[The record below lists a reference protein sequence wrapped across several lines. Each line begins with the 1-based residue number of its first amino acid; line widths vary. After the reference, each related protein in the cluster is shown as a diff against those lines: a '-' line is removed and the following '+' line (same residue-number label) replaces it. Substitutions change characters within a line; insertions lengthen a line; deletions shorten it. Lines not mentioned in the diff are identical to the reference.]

1 MEQIKQQENIPN
13 QVQPI
18 AESNIQPQNKPC
30 NAAAQIHNSSQYNPN
45 PAAGSTPTNNPYSTA
60 GSQSVNNPYTA
71 AAQSHKSAPYASH
84 QPVFTPKP
92 DTVYTKRMKEHFS
105 FFGIGSLLY
114 AIFYTFCLYKNTS
127 GITYPFFVAGTLFY
141 FYFSI
146 QKLGVPYKKS
156 SIFYLISMQL
166 LGISNCLTDSP
177 QLLFFNKCG
186 IFLLALILMLHTMYA
201 DHNWNMPKY
210 FTACFQMAGTAISC
224 LFRPFGDLVAYTDV
238 QKKNKSGKKNYFIP
252 VFVGIAITIPLL
264 LIVTMLLASADAVFA
279 EIFSRI
285 LKAIN
290 FETVFS
296 TLIMTIIIFFCSY
309 AVFAALAMQNI
320 KEEQNDYRHQ
330 DPIIA
335 IIITSALCFVYL
347 IFSII
352 QILYLF
358 IGNMQLPEG
367 YTYSSYAR
375 EGFFQL
381 LTVCI
386 LNLIIVLIFLY
397 FFRENIALRILLT
410 VLSGC
415 TFIMI
420 LSSALRMLMYINRY
434 NLTLLRILVL
444 WALAVIFLLM
454 MGVTVFIYKNSFP
467 LFTYGMA
474 VVTVFYIALSF
485 AHPDY
490 WIARYNLNQEH
501 LSYLDGYDIHDNQR
515 YLSTLSAD
523 AAPIL
528 LNDKYNFYIKEVN
541 EYIRKEGFPESYEE
555 IKNILNPEEG
565 SVEDLG
571 WMRLYYLK
579 IEELSNE
586 MHIRNF
592 NFSIHAAEKYLW

>member
-1 MEQIKQQENIPN
+1 METK
-13 QVQPI
+13 
-18 AESNIQPQNKPC
+18 AQPQN
-30 NAAAQIHNSSQYNPN
+30 NPY
-45 PAAGSTPTNNPYSTA
+45 PAASEQPNNSPYPAASGQPKNSTPYTTQSQNNTPY
-60 GSQSVNNPYTA
+60 P
-71 AAQSHKSAPYASH
+71 AQKPA
-84 QPVFTPKP
+84 FTPKP

-114 AIFYTFCLYKNTS
+114 AIFYTFCLYKNAS

-141 FYFSI
+141 FFFSM

-156 SIFYLISMQL
+156 SIFYLVSIQL

-186 IFLLALILMLHTMYA
+186 IFLLALVLMLHTMYA
-201 DHNWNMPKY
+201 DHSWDLPKY
-210 FTACFQMAGTAISC
+210 FTACFQTIGTAISC
-224 LFRPFGDLVAYTDV
+224 LFRPFSDLASYADT
-238 QKKNKSGKKNYFIP
+238 QKKNKTGKKSYFIP
-252 VFVGIAITIPLL
+252 VAIGIAITVPLL
-264 LIVTMLLASADAVFA
+264 LIVTALLASADAVFA
-279 EIFSRI
+279 EIFHRI
-285 LKAIN
+285 LEAIN
-290 FETVFS
+290 FETIFGTLFMTVFV
-296 TLIMTIIIFFCSY
+296 FFCSY
-309 AVFAALAMQNI
+309 AAYAALAMKNI
-320 KEEQNDYRHQ
+320 KEERADHRNQE
-330 DPIIA
+330 PIIA
-335 IIITSALCFVYL
+335 IIITTALCFVYL
-347 IFSII
+347 IFSVI

-358 IGNMQLPEG
+358 IGNMRLPEG
-367 YTYSSYAR
+367 YTYSGYAR

-397 FFRENIALRILLT
+397 LFRENIVLKILLT

-454 MGVTVFIYKNSFP
+454 MGVTAFIYKNSFP
-467 LFTYGMA
+467 LFPYGMA

-490 WIARYNLNQEH
+490 WIARYNLDQEH
-501 LSYLDGYDIHDNQR
+501 LAYLDGYDLHDNQR

-528 LNDKYNFYIKEVN
+528 LNDKYNFYIKEACDS
-541 EYIRKEGFPESYEE
+541 IREEGFPESYEE
-555 IKNILNPEEG
+555 MKSRLNPEEG
-565 SVEDLG
+565 AVEELN

-579 IEELSNE
+579 IEELSEE